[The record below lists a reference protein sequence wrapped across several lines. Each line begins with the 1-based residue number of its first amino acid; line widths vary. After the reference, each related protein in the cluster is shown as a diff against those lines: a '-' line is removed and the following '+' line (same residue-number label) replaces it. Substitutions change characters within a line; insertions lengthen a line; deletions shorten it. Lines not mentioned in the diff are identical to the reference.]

1 MIWTL
6 IHVHMLFYWD
16 TADIKSL
23 TKSLVKEVIVI
34 VVVLLYV
41 FCVLN
46 RMKRLIWSLP
56 QVDVDHLSGVDLLLD
71 FALVKQVT
79 LLIT

>member
-6 IHVHMLFYWD
+6 IHVHMLFYLD

-34 VVVLLYV
+34 DVVLPYV

-46 RMKRLIWSLP
+46 CLKRLIWSQP
-56 QVDVDHLSGVDLLLD
+56 QVDVDHLSGFDLLLD
-71 FALVKQVT
+71 FTLVKQVT

>member
-1 MIWTL
+1 M
-6 IHVHMLFYWD
+6 
-16 TADIKSL
+16 
-23 TKSLVKEVIVI
+23 KEVIVI

-41 FCVLN
+41 FCVLI

-71 FALVKQVT
+71 FTLVKQVT

>member
-6 IHVHMLFYWD
+6 IHVHMLFYLD
-16 TADIKSL
+16 ATDIKSL

-34 VVVLLYV
+34 DVVLLYV

-46 RMKRLIWSLP
+46 RMKRLIWSTLWC
-56 QVDVDHLSGVDLLLD
+56 DLLLD
-71 FALVKQVT
+71 FTLVKQVT
-79 LLIT
+79 LLII